1 LSSADNTDMAD
12 HADEAERV
20 QLPLSGLRVV
30 ALEQAVAAPF
40 CTRQLADMGAD
51 VIKIERPGGDF
62 ARDYD
67 GALNGVSAYFAWL
80 NRGKRSIVL
89 DVKDAHDQGVCERLL
104 ARADVFVHNL
114 APGAVERLG
123 FGFDALAARHPRLVW
138 CGISGYGPDGPYRD
152 RKAYD
157 LLVQA
162 EAGIVEMTGSADA
175 PAKVGVSIADIG
187 GGLYAY
193 SSILAAL
200 LKRER
205 TGRGD
210 RIDIS
215 MLECMT
221 EWMMPP
227 LNVFNGTGKSPQ
239 RAGVRHNMVVPYGAY
254 HCVDGDVLLAVQT
267 DREWRRLC
275 SNVLHAPA
283 LADDPRFVSNEL
295 RVANRVALEAL
306 IETTFG
312 ALTRANVI
320 ALLEGA
326 DIPTGAMNDVA
337 QVAAHPQ
344 LAARGRW
351 TGVESP
357 GGEFSALIPPH
368 NLASAPS
375 RMGAVPALGAHTAEI
390 LAELEAGPEKHPTRR
405 AP

>member
-1 LSSADNTDMAD
+1 MTPPNNA
-12 HADEAERV
+12 
-20 QLPLSGLRVV
+20 LPLDGIRVV
-30 ALEQAVAAPF
+30 ALEQAVVAPF
-40 CTRQLADMGAD
+40 STRQLADMGAD
-51 VIKIERPGGDF
+51 VIKIERPGGDL
-62 ARDYD
+62 ARHYD

-89 DVKDAHDQGVCERLL
+89 DVKSTDDYETCAKLIAG
-104 ARADVFVHNL
+104 ADVFVHNL

-123 FGFDALAARHPRLVW
+123 FGFDALAEKHPRLIW
-138 CGISGYGPDGPYRD
+138 CGISGYGPDGPHRD

-157 LLVQA
+157 MLVQA
-162 EAGIVEMTGSADA
+162 EAGIIGMTGTEDA

-200 LKRER
+200 INRGK
-205 TGRGD
+205 TGRGE

-215 MLECMT
+215 MFECMT

-227 LNVFNGTGKSPQ
+227 LNVFQGTGNTPA

-254 HCVDGDVLLAVQT
+254 SCADGDVLLAVQT

-275 SNVLHAPA
+275 ANVLESAA

-295 RVANRVALEAL
+295 RVANRVPLESL
-306 IETTFG
+306 IDAHFSVR
-312 ALTRANVI
+312 TRDEVI
-320 ALLEGA
+320 TLLESA

-337 QVAAHPQ
+337 SVAAHPQ
-344 LAARGRW
+344 LTARDLW
-351 TGVESP
+351 VHVDSP
-357 GGEFSALIPPH
+357 AGEFSALLPPH
-368 NLASAPS
+368 NLQSSPP
-375 RMGAVPALGAHTAEI
+375 RMGSVPALGEHTAEI
-390 LAELEAGPEKHPTRR
+390 LAELSGDATRP

>member
-1 LSSADNTDMAD
+1 
-12 HADEAERV
+12 
-20 QLPLSGLRVV
+20 
-30 ALEQAVAAPF
+30 
-40 CTRQLADMGAD
+40 MGAD
-51 VIKIERPGGDF
+51 VIKIERPGTGDL
-62 ARDYD
+62 ARHYD

-89 DVKDAHDQGVCERLL
+89 DVKDAHDHEVCERLL

-123 FGFDALAARHPRLVW
+123 FGYDELAARHPRLVW

-157 LLVQA
+157 MLVQA
-162 EAGIVEMTGSADA
+162 EAGIVTMTGTEEE

-187 GGLYAY
+187 AGLYAY

-200 LKRER
+200 LDRQR
-205 TGRGD
+205 TGRGA

-227 LNVFNGTGKSPQ
+227 LNVWQGTGKSPR

-254 HCVDGDVLLAVQT
+254 GCSDGDVLLAVQT

-275 SNVLHAPA
+275 AFVLDDPG

-295 RVANRVALEAL
+295 RVANRAPLESL
-306 IETTFG
+306 IDAHFEKR
-312 ALTRANVI
+312 TRAQIVT
-320 ALLEGA
+320 LLESA
-326 DIPTGAMNDVA
+326 DIPTGEVNDIA
-337 QVAAHPQ
+337 AVAAHPQ

-351 TGVESP
+351 VGVDTP
-357 GGEFSALIPPH
+357 GGVFSALIPPH
-368 NLASAPS
+368 NIQGVPA
-375 RMGAVPALGAHTAEI
+375 RMGAVPALGQHTSEI
-390 LAELEAGPEKHPTRR
+390 LEELR
-405 AP
+405 

>member
-1 LSSADNTDMAD
+1 LTGANRA
-12 HADEAERV
+12 
-20 QLPLSGLRVV
+20 LPLDGIRVV
-30 ALEQAVAAPF
+30 ALEQAVVAPF

-51 VIKIERPGGDF
+51 VIKIERPGGDL
-62 ARDYD
+62 ARHYD

-89 DVKDAHDQGVCERLL
+89 DVKSANDHDTCAKLIAG
-104 ARADVFVHNL
+104 ADVFVHNL

-123 FGFDALAARHPRLVW
+123 FGYDALARKYPRLIW
-138 CGISGYGPDGPYRD
+138 CGISGYGPDGPHRD

-157 LLVQA
+157 MLVQA
-162 EAGIVEMTGSADA
+162 EAGIIGMTGTEDA

-200 LKRER
+200 INREK
-205 TGRGD
+205 TDRGE

-215 MLECMT
+215 MFECMT

-227 LNVFNGTGKSPQ
+227 LNVFQGTGKSPQ

-254 HCVDGDVLLAVQT
+254 HCSDGDVLLAVQT

-275 SNVLHAPA
+275 AGVLDSPA
-283 LADDPRFVSNEL
+283 LADDPRFVTNEL
-295 RVANRVALEAL
+295 RVANRVPLESL
-306 IETTFG
+306 IDAFF
-312 ALTRANVI
+312 AARTRDQVI
-320 ALLEGA
+320 ALLEAA

-337 QVAAHPQ
+337 GVAAHPQ

-351 TGVESP
+351 VNVDSP
-357 GGEFSALIPPH
+357 SGEFSALLPPH
-368 NLASAPS
+368 NLQGAPP
-375 RMGAVPALGAHTAEI
+375 RMGAVPALGEHTREI
-390 LAELEAGPEKHPTRR
+390 LSELESRKSATRPER
-405 AP
+405 